1 MLIRTMGVDA
11 VTWREGTEA
20 EEQWGKAHA
29 LGNAQERDRVRRQLT
44 GREWRVQSG
53 QGTQQGFVGL
63 TLAGEIVR
71 ADSGCSVWRL
81 GDEGQDPSCRRLR
94 R

>member
-20 EEQWGKAHA
+20 EEQWGMAHA

-44 GREWRVQSG
+44 GRERRVQSR

-63 TLAGEIVR
+63 TLAGGTVR
-71 ADSGCSVWRL
+71 ADSRCSV
-81 GDEGQDPSCRRLR
+81 
-94 R
+94 